1 MKQIL
6 NHSVN
11 MDTIELFCLLFL
23 VIFLTPVQRSRLQW
37 KIHFPY
43 SFVKFISDM
52 SCVFINQDTI

>member
-23 VIFLTPVQRSRLQW
+23 VIFLTPVQRIDYSE
-37 KIHFPY
+37 KSISHIHLPNSFP
-43 SFVKFISDM
+43 I
-52 SCVFINQDTI
+52 CLVFL